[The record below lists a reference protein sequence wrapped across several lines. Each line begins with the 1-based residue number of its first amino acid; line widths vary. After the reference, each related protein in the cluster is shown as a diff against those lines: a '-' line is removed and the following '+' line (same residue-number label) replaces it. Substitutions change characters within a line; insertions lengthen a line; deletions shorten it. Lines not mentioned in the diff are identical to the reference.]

1 MLGAL
6 QQPYIFAIVLAVV
19 TSVLAY
25 LLSTVTDK
33 DAVRSKRTFFKT
45 LAAGVV
51 AGLAL
56 TYFAT
61 GRARG
66 ADAGAAAAAAV
77 TEPFDAIAG
86 ATAGP
91 VGI

>member
-19 TSVLAY
+19 TAVLAY

-56 TYFAT
+56 TYFTT

-66 ADAGAAAAAAV
+66 GDAAGAAAVV